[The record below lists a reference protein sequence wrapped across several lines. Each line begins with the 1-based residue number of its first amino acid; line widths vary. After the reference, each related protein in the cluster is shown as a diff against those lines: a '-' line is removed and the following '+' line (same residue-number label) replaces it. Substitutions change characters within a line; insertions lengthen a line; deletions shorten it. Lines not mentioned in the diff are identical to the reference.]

1 MKIIKPDRTKIGI
14 IIVIGIVLITGI
26 IDLLSTSDDHVV
38 EAINIVDTLEI
49 MGKNNPI
56 NTALKTEMKL
66 VEIERSKKIQ
76 ERLRLIEIARKAAEE
91 KAQKEADRLAEIER
105 RKAEE
110 EARKIEEE
118 KEKNRKVAYL
128 TFDDG
133 PSKVVTPQIL
143 DILNEYNIKATFF
156 VIGKMADS
164 YPEILVRTRDE
175 GHAIG
180 NHTYSHNYDYIYKSQ
195 YNFIEDIRRAEE
207 AFKRVLGE
215 EFETSIIRF
224 PGGSYGNNKSK
235 IRKAVVDAGYKYFD
249 WNSLNGDAEG
259 ILLSKDQLITRFKGT
274 VKGNKELIILMH
286 DTDAKTTTV
295 DALRDIL
302 DYLIVNGYEFRVLDE
317 NYNR

>member
-1 MKIIKPDRTKIGI
+1 
-14 IIVIGIVLITGI
+14 
-26 IDLLSTSDDHVV
+26 
-38 EAINIVDTLEI
+38 